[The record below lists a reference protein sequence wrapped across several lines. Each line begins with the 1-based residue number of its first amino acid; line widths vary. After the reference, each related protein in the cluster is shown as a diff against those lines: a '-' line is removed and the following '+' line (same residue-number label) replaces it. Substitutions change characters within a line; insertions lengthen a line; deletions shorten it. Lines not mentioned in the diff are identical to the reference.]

1 MTVTADEKKRVLI
14 PGANPGDK
22 FELSSPSPEQ
32 VLLTRLEFG
41 QPAFS
46 KGQLVRDPKTGLLLW
61 SGDVGEDDADAVI
74 RNRADDE

>member
-1 MTVTADEKKRVLI
+1 MTVIADEKMRVVI

-32 VLLTRLEFG
+32 VLLTRLEAG

-46 KGQLVRDPKTGLLLW
+46 TGQLVRDPKTGLLVW
-61 SGDVGEDDADAVI
+61 TGDVGEDDADAVI
-74 RNRADDE
+74 RNRANDE

>member
-1 MTVTADEKKRVLI
+1 MTVTADEKKRVVI

-32 VLLTRLEFG
+32 VILTRLVAA

-46 KGQLVRDPKTGLLLW
+46 TGQLVRDANTGLLLW

-74 RNRADDE
+74 RNRADDK